1 MEDFNKTPK
10 IDEPSVITL
19 GTGDRLAE
27 PFANLKKNQSDHW
40 SINGRIINGVYTN
53 HNENFFKKPK
63 IGDLVIFFG
72 DKKVKLVGR
81 IRCLM
86 DDKEHNGGLHQT
98 LFILKFR

>member
-40 SINGRIINGVYTN
+40 SINGRIINEY
-53 HNENFFKKPK
+53 
-63 IGDLVIFFG
+63 
-72 DKKVKLVGR
+72 
-81 IRCLM
+81 
-86 DDKEHNGGLHQT
+86 
-98 LFILKFR
+98 ILTTMKTSLRN